1 MTGPEMKAW
10 RVAAGLTLVE
20 TAAMLNWDVTQP
32 TLSRWEQSDK
42 AIPQW
47 ACDIF
52 LGATKIT
59 LAVNEM
65 HALLDYAKAHDQS
78 FNEVLA
84 EAIRDWLRQQNK
96 KNIRTPIVPARV
108 VATSTEPANSVRV
121 AEAETAYR
129 AAKE

>member
-96 KNIRTPIVPARV
+96 KNIRTPIAPARWA
-108 VATSTEPANSVRV
+108 ATSTEPANSVRV
-121 AEAETAYR
+121 AETETFYGTP
-129 AAKE
+129 KP